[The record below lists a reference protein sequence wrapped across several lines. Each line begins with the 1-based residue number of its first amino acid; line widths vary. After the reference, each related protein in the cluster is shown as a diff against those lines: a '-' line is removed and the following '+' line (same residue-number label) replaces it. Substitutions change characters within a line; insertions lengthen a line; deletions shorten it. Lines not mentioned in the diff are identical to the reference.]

1 MHEKKDAEVAEN
13 TRRLFSI
20 LQTIQNELT
29 ESRSDTQM
37 ALKMFQDLTF
47 AASRLEQ
54 VYSPEAMN
62 QTPLS
67 INPRLEVSRSWT
79 LLKPSA
85 LDPRP

>member
-1 MHEKKDAEVAEN
+1 MAENARRLFPTVIDHNLLQAWAEMHEKKDAEVAEN

-47 AASRLEQ
+47 AASRLEK
-54 VYSPEAMN
+54 V
-62 QTPLS
+62 
-67 INPRLEVSRSWT
+67 
-79 LLKPSA
+79 
-85 LDPRP
+85 